1 MKVYLPTSNP
11 QSRGYSSSHKG
22 YDFRGLN
29 LPDEVKSGADGQI
42 IERVDVFTTNW
53 TNTGTLTTRDYG
65 NYIKVRHTD
74 GTYALYAHLKKGS
87 SFVQDTRV
95 KTGQVIARIGNT
107 GNSTG
112 PHLHAEYRNASNVN
126 MPVEFYTS
134 IVVPQPTTEIIAT
147 KDLIEL
153 RRKEDAYNV
162 VVDYLGGDKS
172 KVTGVQ
178 IIEEF
183 KKKR

>member
-1 MKVYLPTSNP
+1 MKVYLPSNNP
-11 QSRGYSSSHKG
+11 QSRGYLNFHRA
-22 YDFRGLN
+22 YDFRGSN
-29 LPDEVKSGADGQI
+29 LPDEVRSGMDGQI

-65 NYIKVRHTD
+65 NYIKVRHAD
-74 GTYALYAHLKKGS
+74 GTFALFAHLKKGS
-87 SFVQDTRV
+87 SFLQGTLV
-95 KTGQVIARIGNT
+95 KTGQIIARIGNT

-112 PHLHAEYRNASNVN
+112 PHLHAEYRNSSNKNVE
-126 MPVEFYTS
+126 VEFYTTT
-134 IVVPQPTTEIIAT
+134 IVPQPTTEIIAT
-147 KDLIEL
+147 KDLIDL
-153 RRKEDAYNV
+153 RRKEDAYNII
-162 VVDYLGGDKS
+162 VDYLGGDKT